1 MTPLRFSEIAAG
13 AAAILLMGV
22 CAFRLVRGLGRML
35 SGRETMWG
43 GKRPGRLPLGGMAK
57 SAAAM
62 LASRLLLFAAAYAL
76 YRLTGAG
83 EDSFRESFGALWRH
97 WDVRHY
103 EGIAKEG
110 YPAAGDARL
119 RLVFF
124 PLYPWLMRLFGPLTG
139 GDLLLSGTLLSL
151 LCACVASALLYAL
164 AEGITDSRRA
174 ALAVCYFAANPMS
187 VFLGCAYT
195 EALFLCLTLAAA
207 LLHYRG
213 RPWCAALC
221 GFMSA
226 LTRMPGV
233 VIAGL
238 PLIALLERT
247 GKRRLRPRDV
257 LEGTA
262 QILLVFG
269 GLAVYWALN
278 AHVTGNPFQYL
289 AYQRE
294 NWFQQPGTFWD
305 STANTVHYFF
315 VTRGEGDW
323 LWTWGFQLFALFY
336 GYALLAFV
344 SGRLPYALQA
354 YSFVYVA
361 VVFAPTWLLSGAR
374 YLYGL
379 ISLPLLQAL
388 ACEGRE
394 AHAVR
399 LSVSGLLL
407 ALFLYGYTLAARVL

>member
-1 MTPLRFSEIAAG
+1 MTPLRLLETAAG
-13 AAAILLMGV
+13 AASILLMGI
-22 CAFRLVRGLGRML
+22 CAFRLSCGLGRLL
-35 SGRETMWG
+35 SGRETAWG
-43 GKRPGRLPLGGMAK
+43 GSKPGRLPLSGMAK

-83 EDSFRESFGALWRH
+83 DESFAESFGALWRH

-124 PLYPWLMRLFGPLTG
+124 PLYPWLMRAFAPLAG
-139 GDLLLSGTLLSL
+139 GDLLLSGTLVSL
-151 LCACVASALLYAL
+151 LCACVAAALLYAL
-164 AEGITDSRRA
+164 AEGIAGERRA
-174 ALAVCYFAANPMS
+174 ALAVSYFAANPMS

-207 LLHYRG
+207 LFHFRG
-213 RPWCAALC
+213 RPWAAALC

-233 VIAGL
+233 IIAGL
-238 PLIALLERT
+238 PLIALLERA
-247 GKRRLRPRDV
+247 GKRSLRPRDA
-257 LEGTA
+257 LCGLA
-262 QILLVFG
+262 QMLLVFG
-269 GLAVYWALN
+269 GLFAYWALN

-289 AYQRE
+289 IYQRE
-294 NWFQQPGTFWD
+294 NWYQQPGTFWD

-336 GYALLAFV
+336 AYALLAFV
-344 SGRLPYALQA
+344 AGRLPYALQA

-388 ACEGRE
+388 AFEGRGK
-394 AHAVR
+394 HAAC
-399 LSVSGLLL
+399 LAVSGLLL
-407 ALFLYGYTLAARVL
+407 AVFLCGYTLTARVL